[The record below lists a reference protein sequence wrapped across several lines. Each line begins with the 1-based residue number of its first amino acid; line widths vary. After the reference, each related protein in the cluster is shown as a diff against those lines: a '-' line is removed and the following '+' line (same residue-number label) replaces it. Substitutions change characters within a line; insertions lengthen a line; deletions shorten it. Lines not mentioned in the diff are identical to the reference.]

1 MAMGNDTQGI
11 KWGKIIDQNKCIGC
25 HACTVAC
32 KQEHSVPLGVT
43 RTYVKQVEVGTFPDS
58 RHEFQITRCN
68 QCNEPPCVAA
78 CPTTAMYR
86 RPDGIVDFD
95 RDICIGCKACIA
107 ACPYDA
113 IYIDPESHS
122 AEKCNFCTNRIDI
135 GLEPACVV
143 VCPTQAILVGDMNDP
158 SSKVSQILDRQ
169 QVEVRRPEKKT
180 IPKLFYVG
188 ASGHTLDPQSA
199 SNPQGASAPGRLPW
213 AQSQSGALPG
223 GTLIDPS
230 KRKRSGDPDQSAAAA
245 ILVYD
250 QPHRIP
256 WDWRVSSYTWT
267 KSIASGAFLMTAIL
281 GILDIS
287 LSQRWDVITTILSAA
302 FLGLTGL
309 LLVSD
314 LSHPRRFYYV
324 LIRHQWRSWLVRGA
338 YIISAY
344 TLLLLVFFIAALAEW
359 RDLIQVL
366 RWIGIVTSILV
377 AVYTA
382 FLLGQSKGR
391 DLWQNPLLILA
402 FLSHAVVAGSAS
414 LLILSSIVDLPEG
427 GITRL
432 QWALLIS
439 AAAFLALALSD
450 LINPHPTSQAEA
462 AARNML
468 WGKYRLH
475 YWAGI
480 FLGGIVPLVLTAMA
494 LAGSPDWTYIAASAS
509 ALTGLLAYEHA
520 YIQAGQSVPQS

>member
-1 MAMGNDTQGI
+1 MDDSTQDTL
-11 KWGKIIDQNKCIGC
+11 WGKIIDQNKCIGC
-25 HACTVAC
+25 HACTIAC
-32 KQEHSVPLGVT
+32 KQEHGVPLGVT
-43 RTYVKQVEVGTFPDS
+43 RTYVKQVEVGIFPNS
-58 RHEFQITRCN
+58 RQHFQVTRCN
-68 QCNEPPCVAA
+68 QCNEPPCVDA
-78 CPTTAMYR
+78 CPTTAMFR
-86 RPDGIVDFD
+86 RADGIVDFD

-122 AEKCNFCTNRIDI
+122 AEKCNFCTSRIDV

-143 VCPTQAILVGDMNDP
+143 VCPTQAIIVGDMNDP
-158 SSKVSQILDRQ
+158 SSKVSQILDREKG
-169 QVEVRRPEKKT
+169 EVRRPEKKT
-180 IPKLFYVG
+180 VPKLFYVG
-188 ASGHTLDPQSA
+188 DSNHTLDPQST
-199 SNPQGASAPGRLPW
+199 SAPGRLTW
-213 AQSQSGALPG
+213 AQSQPGALSG
-223 GTLIDPS
+223 GGVMDSS

-250 QPHRIP
+250 QPHRSP

-267 KSIASGAFLMTAIL
+267 KSIASGVFLMTAIL

-287 LSQRWDVITTILSAA
+287 LTQSWEVITAVLSAV

-324 LIRHQWRSWLVRGA
+324 LTRPQWRSWLVRGA

-344 TLLLLVFFIAALAEW
+344 ALLLLAFFIAALAEW

-366 RWIGIVTSILV
+366 RWIGVV
-377 AVYTA
+377 ASVPVAAYTA

-391 DLWQNPLLILA
+391 DLWQNPLLILV
-402 FLSHAVVAGSAS
+402 FLSHAVVAGSAL
-414 LLILSSIVDLPEG
+414 LLILSSVVDLQEG

-432 QWALLIS
+432 QWALLLS
-439 AAAFLALALSD
+439 VAAFLALALSD
-450 LINPHPTSQAEA
+450 LLIPHPTSQGAT

-468 WGKYRLH
+468 WGKYRLY
-475 YWAGI
+475 YWTGV
-480 FLGGIVPLVLTAMA
+480 FLGGIVPLVLTALA
-494 LAGSPDWTYIAASAS
+494 LAGSPDWTYIAASVS

>member
-1 MAMGNDTQGI
+1 MGDVAQNI
-11 KWGKIIDQNKCIGC
+11 KWGKVIDQNRCIGC

-43 RTYVKQVEVGTFPDS
+43 RTYVKQVDVGSFPNS
-58 RHEFQITRCN
+58 QRHFQVTRCN
-68 QCNEPPCVAA
+68 QCNEPPCVDA

-95 RDICIGCKACIA
+95 RDKCIGCKACIA

-158 SSKVSQILDRQ
+158 GSQVSRILNRQ
-169 QVEVRRPEKKT
+169 KVEVRRPEKET
-180 IPKLFYVG
+180 APKLFYLG
-188 ASGHTLDPQSA
+188 AGEHTLDPQSP
-199 SNPQGASAPGRLPW
+199 SNPQHTSADSQVWG
-213 AQSQSGALPG
+213 QSQFSTLYGAAAM
-223 GTLIDPS
+223 GTAD
-230 KRKRSGDPDQSAAAA
+230 KKRSGNPDRSAAAA

-250 QPHRIP
+250 QPHRTP
-256 WDWRVSSYTWT
+256 WDWRVSSYSWT
-267 KSIASGAFLMTAIL
+267 KSVASGVFLMTAIL
-281 GILDIS
+281 GLLGIS
-287 LSQRWDVITTILSAA
+287 LSQSWEVITAVLSAA
-302 FLGLTGL
+302 FLGATGL
-309 LLVSD
+309 LLVAD
-314 LSHPRRFYYV
+314 LSHPIRFYYV
-324 LIRHQWRSWLVRGA
+324 LTRPQWKSWLVRGA
-338 YIISAY
+338 YILCAFVLV
-344 TLLLLVFFIAALAEW
+344 LLLFFIAALLEW

-366 RWIGIVTSILV
+366 RWIGVVIAV
-377 AVYTA
+377 AVAIYTA

-391 DLWQNPLLILA
+391 DLWQNPLLVLV

-414 LLILSSIVDLPEG
+414 LLILSSFVGLETG

-439 AAAFLALALSD
+439 LAAFLVLALSD
-450 LINPHPTSQAEA
+450 LLNLHPAPQAA
-462 AARNML
+462 IAARNMSR
-468 WGKYRLH
+468 GRYRIY
-475 YWAGI
+475 YWAGVS
-480 FLGGIVPLVLTAMA
+480 LGGIVPLVLTGVA
-494 LAGSPDWTYIAASAS
+494 LAYLPDWTYIAASVS
-509 ALTGLLAYEHA
+509 ALVGLLAYEHA